1 MNLFWDFNTYACLL
15 GASAEYDTRSKDLR
29 CCGIFGFGGCFLSPD
44 LFSIATPSLPT
55 RLQFDTAARPAPPT
69 TYRNYAPTPSSLNFL
84 LVASKTRHCDSC
96 GAHHSIIT
104 RHLATNTLNIAR
116 PLFPAKLA
124 VPSTPRPTRTDL
136 KLLEGLLD
144 FLKGSRFDAP
154 TLQRGAPVSMNGTG
168 TTLISHTRPS
178 SNQPRLVLFYFI
190 VDYLLTLTPTPL
202 ALHFMVQTPRLL
214 ANSLRLMLHGQD
226 TGIIVEPSQVS
237 AFSKTDFHPKS
248 RVAETM
254 FEFAY
259 AASRTHSDGRNAGV
273 IVEPYQAT
281 VLTTSPGMPIL
292 LQLVR
297 LDDWVPVLW
306 SDDTRYRTREAE
318 SMPGF
323 PVCRGTG
330 PSHVHFNVEPS
341 LLCQKPMSVKFYSFE
356 VWSFILE
363 PYQFNDADFIFLDL
377 EALILRS
384 ESRNAETMAA
394 ARIEAGEEIIHYTP
408 SMVGWYKK
416 PRSGGRDYT
425 QIILV
430 CRMLVR
436 FNTAMVI
443 AFLHDVNSE
452 LTLLTL
458 AIALS
463 QSEGLVIIYQGISE
477 PHLTPF
483 KNSSQSE
490 GLEINY
496 QGLSELLES
505 FPGNILEVTKSCFF
519 FNIESTHFVSEAK
532 KLANSESKVIQSAG
546 FAQQPP
552 SRAPSAHPNHI
563 LLPPGPK
570 NRSDGFVQAP
580 WVVYM
585 VLYPSTP
592 VPSLSESL
600 QSYITLATERLRSA
614 SVAEL
619 HPNSLI
625 LYFQLK
631 SAISTWDFYGA
642 NPP

>member
-1 MNLFWDFNTYACLL
+1 MLALNTDRNM
-15 GASAEYDTRSKDLR
+15 ST
-29 CCGIFGFGGCFLSPD
+29 GGGNSWRD

-124 VPSTPRPTRTDL
+124 IRRTNPSTW
-136 KLLEGLLD
+136 
-144 FLKGSRFDAP
+144 GSSFDEWDRDYSNIAYE
-154 TLQRGAPVSMNGTG
+154 TIFKS
-168 TTLISHTRPS
+168 TTARLI
-178 SNQPRLVLFYFI
+178 LFYCGLSTDSYSHSI
-190 VDYLLTLTPTPL
+190 SLTLHGPDTEIIGKFSQRL
-202 ALHFMVQTPRLL
+202 RCFSYSYAEIMV
-214 ANSLRLMLHGQD
+214 GD
-226 TGIIVEPSQVS
+226 
-237 AFSKTDFHPKS
+237 
-248 RVAETM
+248 
-254 FEFAY
+254 
-259 AASRTHSDGRNAGV
+259 SDGRNAGV

-356 VWSFILE
+356 SFDELLPSSTTPE
-363 PYQFNDADFIFLDL
+363 PIERLPGLVFYSRTIP
-377 EALILRS
+377 ALILRS

-430 CRMLVR
+430 ACL
-436 FNTAMVI
+436 
-443 AFLHDVNSE
+443 
-452 LTLLTL
+452 
-458 AIALS
+458 
-463 QSEGLVIIYQGISE
+463 
-477 PHLTPF
+477 
-483 KNSSQSE
+483 
-490 GLEINY
+490 
-496 QGLSELLES
+496 
-505 FPGNILEVTKSCFF
+505 
-519 FNIESTHFVSEAK
+519 HFVSEAK

-546 FAQQPP
+546 FAQQHQ
-552 SRAPSAHPNHI
+552 A
-563 LLPPGPK
+563 
-570 NRSDGFVQAP
+570 GFFNV
-580 WVVYM
+580 
-585 VLYPSTP
+585 
-592 VPSLSESL
+592 ES
-600 QSYITLATERLRSA
+600 
-614 SVAEL
+614 
-619 HPNSLI
+619 
-625 LYFQLK
+625 
-631 SAISTWDFYGA
+631 SAITS
-642 NPP
+642 P